1 MKESILFAWDLFL
14 ENLRFHFC
22 FCLAFLGLVY
32 YFDFLIWSLPLFLWT
47 VFDAISSSTEEVLS
61 IRPC

>member
-14 ENLRFHFC
+14 ENLRFQFC

-32 YFDFLIWSLPLFLWT
+32 YFDFLIWSLSLFLWT